1 MEELKIRFLGACNEV
16 GRSAIAVHNGG
27 KHLLLDY
34 GVIMDHEVGFPMHIP
49 PRELE
54 AIILSHA
61 HLDHSGLIPLFY
73 LGGRIPVYG
82 VEPTFQL
89 VNVLIKDFIHL
100 SGYYLPYEY
109 IDLQAMLGNR
119 VAVKFG
125 ERFSVGDAEVTLINA
140 GHIPG
145 SCQILVELEGK
156 KLLYT
161 GDFNTIATR
170 LLRPADQAYE
180 GLDAL
185 VIESTYADEDH
196 PDRMELE
203 RAFVERAMEVVQEGG
218 TVLVPAF
225 GVGRSQE
232 ILSILAAHRFE
243 YPVFVDGMA
252 IDVIKIFMEYP
263 SALNDPELFERA
275 VKMADWVDGWRER
288 RKAAKTPSVIVSPAG
303 MLKGGAAA
311 FYAEALAKNK
321 KNAIFLVS
329 YQIPG
334 TPGRVLLEK
343 RKLMVRGRLRK
354 VEASVE
360 KFDFSSHVG
369 RKELQETLS
378 KLDSKTKVFVVHGAE
393 GNCEKLASWARE
405 ELGLNAIAPRPGETY
420 EI

>member
-1 MEELKIRFLGACNEV
+1 MN
-16 GRSAIAVHNGG
+16 
-27 KHLLLDY
+27 
-34 GVIMDHEVGFPMHIP
+34 HEVGFPMHIA
-49 PRELE
+49 PRELD

-61 HLDHSGLIPLFY
+61 HLDHSGLLPIFY
-73 LGGRIPVYG
+73 LGGSIPVYG
-82 VEPTFQL
+82 VEPTFRL
-89 VNVLIKDFIHL
+89 VDVLIKDFIHL

-125 ERFSVGDAEVTLINA
+125 ERFSVGDAEITLINA

-156 KLLYT
+156 RLLYT

-170 LLRPADQAYE
+170 LLRPAERAYE
-180 GLDAL
+180 DLDAL

-196 PDRMELE
+196 PDRGDLE
-203 RAFVERAMEVVQEGG
+203 RDFVKRTTEVIQEGG
-218 TVLVPAF
+218 IVLVPAF

-232 ILSILAAHRFE
+232 VLSILAAHHFE

-252 IDVIKIFMEYP
+252 IDVIRIFMEFP
-263 SALNDPELFERA
+263 SALRDPELFKRA
-275 VKMADWVDGWRER
+275 VRMADWVNGWRER

-311 FYAEALAKNK
+311 FYAEALAKDK
-321 KNAIFLVS
+321 RNAIFLVS

-334 TPGRVLLEK
+334 TPGRLLLEK
-343 RKLMVRGRLRK
+343 KKLTVRGRLRK
-354 VEASVE
+354 VEADVE

-369 RKELQETLS
+369 REELQEVLS
-378 KLDSKTKVFVVHGAE
+378 KLDSKTKVFVIHGAE
-393 GNCEKLASWARE
+393 GNCARLASWAKE
-405 ELGLNAIAPRPGETY
+405 ELGLNAVAPSPGETY